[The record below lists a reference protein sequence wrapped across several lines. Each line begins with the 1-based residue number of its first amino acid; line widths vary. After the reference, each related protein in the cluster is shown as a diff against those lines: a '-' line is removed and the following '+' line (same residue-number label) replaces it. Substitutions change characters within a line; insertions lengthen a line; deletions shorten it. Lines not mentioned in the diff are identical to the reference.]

1 VVIHGRRQ
9 GRNWIVA
16 DLGSIREYPLVVG
29 IDREEDALVVRAAG
43 ELDLATA
50 ALLEEALWQAFE
62 QHEATLIVVD
72 LTAVRFIDAAG
83 LRLLTWAAA
92 GSRENGHRLGIRSG
106 AGAVRRMIETTG
118 AERSLPL
125 IA

>member
-1 VVIHGRRQ
+1 
-9 GRNWIVA
+9 VA

-29 IDREEDALVVRAAG
+29 IDREGDALAIRAAG

-50 ALLEEALWQAFE
+50 SLFEEALWQAFE
-62 QHEATLIVVD
+62 DHGASSIVVD

-83 LRLLTWAAA
+83 LRLLTWAA
-92 GSRENGHRLGIRSG
+92 GSSRENGHRLGIRCG
-106 AGAVRRMIETTG
+106 AGAVQRMIETTG
-118 AERSLPL
+118 LERSLPL